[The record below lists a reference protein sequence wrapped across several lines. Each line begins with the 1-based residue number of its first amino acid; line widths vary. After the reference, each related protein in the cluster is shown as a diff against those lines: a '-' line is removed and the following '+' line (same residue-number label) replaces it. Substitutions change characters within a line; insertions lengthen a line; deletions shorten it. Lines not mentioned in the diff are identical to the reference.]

1 MSIWT
6 SYARMKR
13 YERSA
18 DMIQDIAPHIYHN
31 EYLPKKPSKDS
42 YGMSFEEGKLRV
54 RIQDGELTFPTFDEL
69 EKKNEKI
76 YEDYIYLFEVDDKAF
91 YLLKDIEVDNYEL
104 FSRRDLREKQ
114 PQHMAFAGITA
125 FQLHDWY
132 HNNRF
137 CGRCG
142 NAMRHDEKER
152 MMRCDACGRLE
163 YPRISPAVIIGVTN
177 GNKLLLSKY
186 AGRAYT
192 KYALLAGFVEIGESV
207 EETVKREVMEE
218 VGLKVKNVT
227 YYKSQPWSFS
237 DTVLMGFYAE
247 LDGEDQI
254 TLDTEELALAEWF
267 EREDIPV
274 HEAGISLTSEMIMNF
289 KNGGCGR

>member
-1 MSIWT
+1 
-6 SYARMKR
+6 
-13 YERSA
+13 
-18 DMIQDIAPHIYHN
+18 MIQDIAPHIYHN
-31 EYLPKKPSKDS
+31 EYQPKKPEKNSF
-42 YGMSFEEGKLRV
+42 GLSFENGKLRV
-54 RIQDGELTFPTFDEL
+54 RMTNGELTFPTFEEL
-69 EKKNEKI
+69 EKNNAHI
-76 YEDYIYLFEVDDKAF
+76 YDEYTYLFAIDDRAF
-91 YLLKDIEVDNYEL
+91 YLLKDVQVEGCEL
-104 FSRRDLREKQ
+104 FTRRDFREKE

-132 HNNRF
+132 NNNRF
-137 CGRCG
+137 CGKCG

-152 MMRCDACGRLE
+152 MVRCDACGRLE

-218 VGLKVKNVT
+218 VGLKVKNIT
-227 YYKSQPWSFS
+227 YYKSQPWSFT
-237 DTVLMGFYAE
+237 DTLLMGFYAE
-247 LDGEDQI
+247 LDGDDQV

-267 EREDIPV
+267 EREEIPV
-274 HEAGISLTSEMIMNF
+274 NDISISLTNEMILNF
-289 KNGGCGR
+289 KNGGCGK

>member
-1 MSIWT
+1 MSICT
-6 SYARMKR
+6 SYARIKQ
-13 YERSA
+13 YERS
-18 DMIQDIAPHIYHN
+18 DNMIQDIAPHIYHN
-31 EYLPKKPSKDS
+31 EYQPKKPSKNS

-54 RIQDGELTFPTFDEL
+54 IVKDEGISFPTFEEL
-69 EKKNEKI
+69 EGKNPDI
-76 YEDYIYLFEVDDKAF
+76 YNEYIYLFEIDDRAF
-91 YLLKDIEVDNYEL
+91 YLLKDIQVENYEL
-104 FSRRDLREKQ
+104 FSRKDLREKQ
-114 PQHMAFAGITA
+114 PQYMAFAGITA
-125 FQLHDWY
+125 FQLYNWY
-132 HNNRF
+132 ENNRF

-186 AGRAYT
+186 AGRSYT
-192 KYALLAGFVEIGESV
+192 NYALLAGFVEIGESV

-218 VGLKVKNVT
+218 AGLKVKNIT

-267 EREDIPV
+267 EREDIPTNK
-274 HEAGISLTSEMIMNF
+274 AGISLTSEMIMNF
-289 KNGGCGR
+289 KNGGYGK

>member
-1 MSIWT
+1 MSICT
-6 SYARMKR
+6 SYARIKR

-31 EYLPKKPSKDS
+31 EYKQKKPSKES
-42 YGMSFEEGKLRV
+42 IGMSFEDGKIRV
-54 RIQDGELTFPTFDEL
+54 RMQDGELSFFTFEEL
-69 EKKNEKI
+69 EKKNPHI
-76 YEDYIYLFEVDDKAF
+76 YEDYIYLFEMDDKAY
-91 YLLKDIEVDNYEL
+91 YLLDNVEVDNYEL
-104 FSRRDLREKQ
+104 FSRRDLREKH
-114 PQHMAFAGITA
+114 PQYLSFAGITA

-132 HNNRF
+132 SNNRF

-142 NAMRHDEKER
+142 SAMRHDEKER

-218 VGLKVKNVT
+218 VGLKVKNIT

-237 DTVLMGFYAE
+237 DTILMGYYAE

-267 EREDIPV
+267 ERDEIPV
-274 HEAGISLTSEMIMNF
+274 KEPGISLTNEMILNF
-289 KNGGCGR
+289 KNGGCGK